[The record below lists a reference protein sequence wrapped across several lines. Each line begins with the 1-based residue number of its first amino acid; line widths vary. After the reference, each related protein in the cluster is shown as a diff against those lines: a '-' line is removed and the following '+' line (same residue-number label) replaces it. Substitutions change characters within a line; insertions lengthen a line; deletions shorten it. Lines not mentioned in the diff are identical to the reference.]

1 MNEYMLFSG
10 TNHAFLRFFVKFH
23 RMRISDKA
31 IGYFSLLALLGLF
44 AGIAY
49 GMFAAHE
56 KVTYK
61 AYVDFTELGSLQPE
75 DPVVIRGYTVGTI
88 GKVTWM
94 GDRARVE
101 VKFDE
106 PTIIR
111 EGTQFN
117 DVNYALMG
125 QRRLE
130 IVPNKNGKVL
140 PEDYIHQGNFE
151 PGIAEALRYME
162 DVNEQLTRVR
172 EVITL
177 ITQGDS
183 THKSAQEIYEYV
195 MQTTE
200 GILDNADKT
209 LDKLT
214 PAVKQLVD
222 QLNQAANSVAEMAN
236 QVDTTVKTTTGAIN
250 EKIAQADSVVQAI
263 AEGTKKAEQ
272 IIASIE
278 STPAVDKLLNTKDLV
293 DHANDLVKKTQ
304 ALIAAIDT
312 KGVKMYDESG
322 KDVKLFTWKNT
333 NLIGKTAREKAKLR
347 AEKGESLPD
356 SAPADGE

>member
-1 MNEYMLFSG
+1 M
-10 TNHAFLRFFVKFH
+10 K
-23 RMRISDKA
+23 ISDKA

-49 GMFAAHE
+49 GMFEAHE

-61 AYVDFTELGSLQPE
+61 AYVDFKELGSLQPE

-88 GKVTWM
+88 GKVTWL

-101 VKFDE
+101 IKFDE
-106 PTIIR
+106 PRTIR
-111 EGTQFN
+111 EGTKFN
-117 DVNYALMG
+117 NVNYAIMG

-140 PEDYIHQGNFE
+140 PEDFIHQGNFE

-162 DVNEQLTRVR
+162 DVNEQLNHVR

-177 ITQGDS
+177 ITEGDS
-183 THKSAQEIYEYV
+183 THKSVKEIYETV

-209 LDKLT
+209 LDKLS
-214 PAVKQLVD
+214 PAIKQLVG
-222 QLNQAANSVAEMAN
+222 QLNQAANSVADMAN
-236 QVDTTVKTTTGAIN
+236 QVDTTVKVTTDALN
-250 EKIAQADSVVQAI
+250 EKIAQADSAI
-263 AEGTKKAEQ
+263 HAITEGTKKAEQ
-272 IIASIE
+272 IIATIE

-293 DHANDLVKKTQ
+293 DRANDLVKKTQ

-312 KGVKMYDESG
+312 KGVKMYDDQG
-322 KDVKLFTWKNT
+322 KEVRLFTWKNT

-356 SAPADGE
+356 SGPAESE